1 MIAEILSV
9 GTELL
14 MGNIV
19 NTNAQYI
26 SQKLCDLGV
35 NCYFQTT
42 VGDNHDRLV
51 AAVET
56 ALSRADILIL
66 TGGLGPTADDLTKET
81 IADAFGRELVLDPAS
96 EQHIHAR
103 FARMGRE
110 MTPNNLK
117 QAMFPRG
124 GIILPN
130 PNGTAPGC
138 IVEEGE
144 KAAILL
150 PGPPKEMAP
159 MFDASVMPYLEK
171 RSGHMLFSHV
181 VRVFGMGE
189 SEAEYRL
196 RTLMERQSNPT
207 IAPYALSG
215 EMKLRVTARCKSAE
229 EGERIMAPLIDEI
242 KETLGSVVYS
252 IDDQELHEVC
262 AALLREH
269 GATLAVAESCTG
281 GMIASKLVSV
291 PGISAYFIEGVVT
304 YSNDA
309 KIRRLGV
316 RPETLAAHTA
326 VSAET
331 AREMAE
337 GIRRTSGASLGVATT
352 GIAGPDGGTVE
363 QPVGLV
369 YIALASESGTAVQ
382 ELRLTGSRERIRNVA
397 SLHALNLI
405 RRHFF
410 GDFANS

>member
-26 SQKLCDLGV
+26 SEKLCDLGI

-171 RSGHMLFSHV
+171 RSGHMLVSHV

-229 EGERIMAPLIDEI
+229 EGERMMAPLIDEI

-291 PGISAYFIEGVVT
+291 PGISAYFIEGAVT

-382 ELRLTGSRERIRNVA
+382 ELRLTGSRERIRNAA

>member
-1 MIAEILSV
+1 MTAEILSV

-26 SQKLCDLGV
+26 SQKLCDLGI

-51 AAVET
+51 SAVEL
-56 ALSRADILIL
+56 ALSRADLLIL

-81 IADAFGRELVLDPAS
+81 IADAFGRDLILDPAS
-96 EQHIHAR
+96 EEHIRMR

-124 GIILPN
+124 CIIMPN

-138 IVEEGE
+138 IVEDGE

-171 RSGHMLFSHV
+171 RSGIMLHSRV

-189 SEAEYRL
+189 SEVEYRL
-196 RTLMERQSNPT
+196 RDLMEHQSNPT

-215 EMKLRVTARCKSAE
+215 EMKLRVTARCKSRV
-229 EGERIMAPLIDEI
+229 EGEIMIAPLIERI
-242 KETLGSVVYS
+242 KATLGSVVYS
-252 IDDQELHEVC
+252 TNDQELHEVC
-262 AALLREH
+262 AALLKEH
-269 GATLAVAESCTG
+269 NATLAVAESCTG

-291 PGISAYFIEGVVT
+291 PGISENFIEGAVT
-304 YSNDA
+304 YSNEA
-309 KIRRLGV
+309 KMNRLGV
-316 RPETLAAHTA
+316 KGETLSAYTA

-337 GIRRTSGASLGVATT
+337 GIRRTSGSSYGLATT
-352 GIAGPDGGTVE
+352 GIAGPDGGTAE
-363 QPVGLV
+363 RPVGLV
-369 YIALASESGTAVQ
+369 YIAIAGKAETMVR
-382 ELRLTGSRERIRNVA
+382 ELHLTGSRERIRNMA
-397 SLHALNLI
+397 SLYALDLL
-405 RRHFF
+405 RRCFLS
-410 GDFANS
+410 DSANC

>member
-124 GIILPN
+124 SIILPN

-138 IVEEGE
+138 IVEEEE

-207 IAPYALSG
+207 IAPYALSS

-229 EGERIMAPLIDEI
+229 EGERMMAPLIDEI

-291 PGISAYFIEGVVT
+291 PGISAHFIEGAVT

-382 ELRLTGSRERIRNVA
+382 KLRLTGSRERIRNAA

-410 GDFANS
+410 GNFANS

>member
-66 TGGLGPTADDLTKET
+66 TWGLGPTADDLTKET

-124 GIILPN
+124 SIILPN

-138 IVEEGE
+138 IVEEEE

-229 EGERIMAPLIDEI
+229 EGERMMAPLIDEI

-291 PGISAYFIEGVVT
+291 PGISAHFIEGAVT

-382 ELRLTGSRERIRNVA
+382 ELRLTGSRERIRNAA

>member
-26 SQKLCDLGV
+26 SEKLCDLGV

-171 RSGHMLFSHV
+171 RSGHMLVSHV

-229 EGERIMAPLIDEI
+229 EGERMMAPLIDEI

-291 PGISAYFIEGVVT
+291 PGISAYFIEGAVT

-316 RPETLAAHTA
+316 RPGTLAAHTA

-352 GIAGPDGGTVE
+352 GIAGPDGRTVE

-382 ELRLTGSRERIRNVA
+382 ELRLTGSRERIRNAA

>member
-14 MGNIV
+14 MGNIL

-26 SQKLCDLGV
+26 SEKLCGLGV

-66 TGGLGPTADDLTKET
+66 TGGLGPTADDLTKEM
-81 IADAFGRELVLDPAS
+81 IADAFGRDMLLDPAS
-96 EQHIHAR
+96 EQHIRAR
-103 FARMGRE
+103 FARMARE

-124 GIILPN
+124 SIILPN

-171 RSGHMLFSHV
+171 RSGHMLVSHV

-189 SEAEYRL
+189 SEVEYRL
-196 RTLMERQSNPT
+196 RTLIARQTNPT

-229 EGERIMAPLIDEI
+229 EGERMMAPLIDEI
-242 KETLGSVVYS
+242 KQTLGSVVYS

-262 AALLREH
+262 AALLKEH
-269 GATLAVAESCTG
+269 NATLAAAESCTG
-281 GMIASKLVSV
+281 GMIASKLISV
-291 PGISAYFIEGVVT
+291 PGISAHFIEGAVT

-316 RPETLAAHTA
+316 RPETIAAHTA

-352 GIAGPDGGTVE
+352 GIAGPDGGTPE
-363 QPVGLV
+363 RPVGLV

-382 ELRLTGSRERIRNVA
+382 ELRLTGSRERIRNAA

-405 RRHFF
+405 RRHFL